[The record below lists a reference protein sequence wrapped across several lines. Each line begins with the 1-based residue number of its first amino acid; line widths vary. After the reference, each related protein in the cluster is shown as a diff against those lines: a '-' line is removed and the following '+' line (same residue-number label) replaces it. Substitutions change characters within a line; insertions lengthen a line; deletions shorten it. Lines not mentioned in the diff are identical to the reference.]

1 MNENNLDIEKNCG
14 QNFNNEQIPDIIND
28 PNFVF
33 INDPS
38 FETVVLYDL
47 DGNIVNV
54 NSWIECAH
62 YVSGG
67 WSTNFSDFD
76 GNIFFLVS
84 VASLFSFYLLIKKF
98 LVLSYDQTKAIYL
111 SFNFIYINSSV
122 FIAQQFI

>member
-84 VASLFSFYLLIKKF
+84 VASLFSFYLLIKNF

-122 FIAQQFI
+122 FIAQQI